1 MHLEDDDEPRRRRR
15 GAALEAALLDA
26 TWEELVE
33 VGYGALTLDSVA
45 QRAGTSR
52 PVLARRWP
60 TKPELVRAAVV
71 RTTTLTEFVTPDTG
85 SLAEDMRQ
93 ALRQSNEKRGS
104 VSTLLVAYLGGYF
117 LETGTNLAQLRD
129 EMIAGRTNRF
139 DEIVDRAIA
148 RGEVDPA
155 GLTPRM
161 RSVAFDLYRNEAV
174 MRLGPVPDD
183 VIDEIVDDVYVPL
196 LTRRR

>member
-1 MHLEDDDEPRRRRR
+1 
-15 GAALEAALLDA
+15 
-26 TWEELVE
+26 

-85 SLAEDMRQ
+85 TLAEDMRQ

>member
-1 MHLEDDDEPRRRRR
+1 VHLEDDDEPRRRRR

-60 TKPELVRAAVV
+60 TKPDLVRAAVI
-71 RTTTLTEFVTPDTG
+71 RTTTLAEFVTPDTG

>member
-1 MHLEDDDEPRRRRR
+1 MHLEDDEPRRRRR

-85 SLAEDMRQ
+85 TLAEDMRQ

-174 MRLGPVPDD
+174 MRLGQVPDD

>member
-1 MHLEDDDEPRRRRR
+1 VHLEDDEPRRRRR
-15 GAALEAALLDA
+15 GAALEAALLEA
-26 TWEELVE
+26 TWEELVD

-52 PVLARRWP
+52 PVIARRWP
-60 TKPELVRAAVV
+60 TKPDLVRAAVL
-71 RTTTLTEFVTPDTG
+71 RMTSQGDFVTPDTG
-85 SLAEDMRQ
+85 SLAEDVRQ
-93 ALRQSNEKRGS
+93 ALRLSNEKRAS

-117 LETGTNLAQLRD
+117 LETGTNLAQLRE
-129 EMIAGRTNRF
+129 EMIAGRPNRF

-148 RGEVDPA
+148 RGEVVAD

-174 MRLGPVPDD
+174 LRLGPVPED

-196 LTRRR
+196 LTRHR

>member
-1 MHLEDDDEPRRRRR
+1 MHLEDDAEPRRRRR

>member
-15 GAALEAALLDA
+15 GAALEAALLEA
-26 TWEELVE
+26 TWDELIE

-52 PVLARRWP
+52 PVIARRWP
-60 TKPELVRAAVV
+60 TKPDLVRAAVV
-71 RTTTLTEFVTPDTG
+71 RMTALGDFVTPDTG
-85 SLAEDMRQ
+85 SLADDVRQ
-93 ALRQSNEKRGS
+93 ALRQSNEKRAS

-148 RGEVDPA
+148 RGEVEPA

-174 MRLGPVPDD
+174 MRLGPVPED
-183 VIDEIVDDVYVPL
+183 VIDEIVDDVFVPL
-196 LTRRR
+196 LTRRG

>member
-1 MHLEDDDEPRRRRR
+1 VHLEDDEPRRRRR

-85 SLAEDMRQ
+85 TLAEDMRQ

-174 MRLGPVPDD
+174 MRLGQVPDD